1 MLGATFSRN
10 NVIIL
15 LVIAIIGIGL
25 SILSYQYSSFTANE
39 IANISSQDVRSN
51 ARIEVYQL
59 SRILVRSMESIS
71 NNLQGLSNSISLL
84 DIENDDI
91 QRLFDS
97 AQSSTKDLT
106 NGYYMFDMNGE
117 IISKTSNKSIEASY
131 FGIQANSSDI
141 FLSPNSRNT
150 TYYSSII
157 DVNNQFPL
165 LFISYPVLKNNIT
178 VNNST
183 SQSNMSNFEG
193 IVFTTIDLS
202 KLGEFLQKELSP
214 EFASNVGLIDKN
226 GVILYSQNRNVVGK
240 NYLTSEFQDL
250 IPPEIKDIYNNI
262 LTTSLTG
269 GSGLR
274 DISFNDNMTTIA
286 YQPITLD
293 GEFLWSLY
301 ISTPHSLA
309 SNVGYLINQQKNFS
323 TIVIIVV
330 GSMAFGIAFL
340 ILSWNKRLEGAVQ
353 SRTVQLKKTN
363 ESLIE
368 SNSLL
373 ASANKQLEIHDNMQ
387 KEFIN
392 VAAHELRTPIMP
404 ILGEAELIEN
414 DLSDNEFASVSKE
427 QISSIIRNA
436 KRLDRL
442 AADILDVTNIEG
454 KSLKLNKTTFDIDEI
469 LSELVTEYSRHIEN
483 DQSKNKEL
491 KISYE
496 PIHVRIFADRYRIT
510 QVISNIINN
519 AIKFTDQGS
528 IAIEGT
534 VSSSELTI
542 KIIDTGKGIDKE
554 IVNRLFDKF
563 VSRSEQGTGLGL
575 FISKNIMESHG
586 GTIIGYNN
594 ENGTGATFVFTLP
607 IDNTA
612 KTVS

>member
-15 LVIAIIGIGL
+15 LMIAIIGIGL

-51 ARIEVYQL
+51 SRIEVYQL

-84 DIENDDI
+84 DIENDNV

-131 FGIQANSSDI
+131 FGTQANSSDI
-141 FLSPNSRNT
+141 FLSPNTRNT

-157 DVNNQFPL
+157 NVNNQFPL
-165 LFISYPVLKNNIT
+165 LFISYPVIKNNIT
-178 VNNST
+178 ISNSP

-240 NYLTSEFQDL
+240 NYLTPEFQDL

-309 SNVGYLINQQKNFS
+309 SNVGYLINQLKNFS

-373 ASANKQLEIHDNMQ
+373 ASANKQLEIHGNMQ

-414 DLSDNEFASVSKE
+414 DLSDKEFASVSKE

-454 KSLKLNKTTFDIDEI
+454 KSLKLNKSTFDIDEI

-483 DQSKNKEL
+483 DQSKSNGL

-534 VSSSELTI
+534 VSSSQLTI

-612 KTVS
+612 KTFS

>member
-1 MLGATFSRN
+1 LLGATFSRN

-15 LVIAIIGIGL
+15 LIIAIIGIGL

-39 IANISSQDVRSN
+39 ISNISSQDVRSN
-51 ARIEVYQL
+51 AKIEVYQL

-84 DIENDDI
+84 DIEEDNV

-97 AQSSTKDLT
+97 AQISTKDLT

-117 IISKTSNKSIEASY
+117 VISDTSNKSITANY
-131 FGIQANSSDI
+131 DGIKANSSDI
-141 FLSPNSRNT
+141 FLSPKTPNT

-165 LFISYPVLKNNIT
+165 LFISYPVIKDNVTFSNIT
-178 VNNST
+178 T
-183 SQSNMSNFEG
+183 QSNMSNFEG

-214 EFASNVGLIDKN
+214 EFASNVGLIDTN
-226 GVILYSQNRNVVGK
+226 GVILYSKNTNVVGK
-240 NYLTSEFQDL
+240 NYLTPEFQDL
-250 IPPEIKDIYNNI
+250 IPPGIKNVYNNI
-262 LTTSLTG
+262 LATSLTG

-340 ILSWNKRLEGAVQ
+340 ILSWNKRLEGAVE

-363 ESLIE
+363 ESLSE

-414 DLSDNEFASVSKE
+414 DINDNEFASVSKE

-454 KSLKLNKTTFDIDEI
+454 KSLKLNKSTFDIDEI
-469 LSELVTEYSRHIEN
+469 LSELVTEYSRQIEN
-483 DQSKNKEL
+483 DHAKNKKL
-491 KISYE
+491 SIFYE

-519 AIKFTDQGS
+519 AIKFTDQGT
-528 IAIEGT
+528 ITIEGI
-534 VSSSELTI
+534 VNSNELTV
-542 KIIDTGKGIDKE
+542 KTTDTGKGVDNE
-554 IVNRLFDKF
+554 IINRLFDKF

-575 FISKNIMESHG
+575 FISKNIIESHG
-586 GTIIGYNN
+586 GKIIGFNN
-594 ENGTGATFVFTLP
+594 ENDVGATFVFTLP
-607 IDNTA
+607 LDSIGNR
-612 KTVS
+612 

>member
-15 LVIAIIGIGL
+15 LIIAIIGIGL

-51 ARIEVYQL
+51 AKIEVYQL

-71 NNLQGLSNSISLL
+71 NNLQSLSNSISLL
-84 DIENDDI
+84 DIKNDNI

-97 AQSSTKDLT
+97 AQTSTKDLT

-117 IISKTSNKSIEASY
+117 IISKTSNKSIAADY
-131 FGIQANSSDI
+131 TGIRANSTELL
-141 FLSPNSRNT
+141 LSPKTSNN
-150 TYYSSII
+150 TYYTSII

-165 LFISYPVLKNNIT
+165 LFISYPVLKTNVTQGNIT
-178 VNNST
+178 I
-183 SQSNMSNFEG
+183 QSNMSKFEG
-193 IVFTTIDLS
+193 IVFTTINLA
-202 KLGEFLQKELSP
+202 KLGDFLQKELSP

-226 GVILYSQNRNVVGK
+226 GVILYSKNRNVVGK
-240 NYLTSEFQDL
+240 NYLNPEFQDL
-250 IPPEIKDIYNNI
+250 IPPEIKNEYNNI
-262 LTTSLTG
+262 LATSLTE

-274 DISFNDNMTTIA
+274 DISFNDNKTTIA

-340 ILSWNKRLEGAVQ
+340 ILSWNKRLEGAVE

-363 ESLIE
+363 ESLTE

-414 DLSDNEFASVSKE
+414 DISDNDYARVSKE

-454 KSLKLNKTTFDIDEI
+454 KSLKLNKASFDIDEI
-469 LSELVTEYSRHIEN
+469 LSELVTEYSRQIES
-483 DQSKNKEL
+483 DFAKNKKL

-496 PIHVRIFADRYRIT
+496 PIHVKIFADKYRIT

-519 AIKFTDQGS
+519 AIKFTDQGVITIIGNVNS
-528 IAIEGT
+528 T
-534 VSSSELTI
+534 ELSVQI
-542 KIIDTGKGIDKE
+542 SDTGKGIDRE
-554 IVNRLFDKF
+554 IISRLFDKF

-575 FISKNIMESHG
+575 FISKNIIESHG
-586 GTIIGYNN
+586 GTITGFNQ
-594 ENGTGATFVFTLP
+594 ENGIGAKFIFTLP
-607 IDNTA
+607 LNS
-612 KTVS
+612 K

>member
-15 LVIAIIGIGL
+15 LIIAIIGIGL

-51 ARIEVYQL
+51 AKIEVYQL

-71 NNLQGLSNSISLL
+71 NNLQSLSNSISLL
-84 DIENDDI
+84 DIKNDNI

-97 AQSSTKDLT
+97 AQTSTKDLT

-117 IISKTSNKSIEASY
+117 IVSKTSNKSIAAEY
-131 FGIQANSSDI
+131 TGIRPNSTQLL
-141 FLSPNSRNT
+141 LSPKTSNS
-150 TYYSSII
+150 TYYSSIV
-157 DVNNQFPL
+157 DVDNQFPL
-165 LFISYPVLKNNIT
+165 LFISYPVLRTNVTQGNVTI
-178 VNNST
+178 
-183 SQSNMSNFEG
+183 QSNMSKFEG
-193 IVFTTIDLS
+193 IVFTTIDLA
-202 KLGEFLQKELSP
+202 KLGNFLQKELSP

-226 GVILYSQNRNVVGK
+226 GVILYSKNRDVVGN
-240 NYLTSEFQDL
+240 NYLTPEFQDL
-250 IPPEIKDIYNNI
+250 IPPEIKGEYNNI
-262 LTTSLTG
+262 LATSLTG

-293 GEFLWSLY
+293 REFLWSLY

-340 ILSWNKRLEGAVQ
+340 ILSWNKRLEGAVE
-353 SRTVQLKKTN
+353 SRTVQLKTTN
-363 ESLIE
+363 ESLTE

-404 ILGEAELIEN
+404 ILGEAELLEN
-414 DLSDNEFASVSKE
+414 DISDNDYAKVSKE

-454 KSLKLNKTTFDIDEI
+454 KSLKLNKASFDIDEI
-469 LSELVTEYSRHIEN
+469 LSELVTEYSRQIEG
-483 DQSKNKEL
+483 DLAKNKKL
-491 KISYE
+491 TISYD
-496 PIHVRIFADRYRIT
+496 PIHVKIFADRYRIT

-519 AIKFTDQGS
+519 AIKFTDQGVIS
-528 IAIEGT
+528 IIGN
-534 VSSSELTI
+534 VNDKELSVQI
-542 KIIDTGKGIDKE
+542 SDTGKGIDGE
-554 IVNRLFDKF
+554 IVSRLFDKF

-575 FISKNIMESHG
+575 FISKNIIESHG
-586 GTIIGYNN
+586 GTISGFNQ
-594 ENGTGATFVFTLP
+594 ENGTGATFIFTLP
-607 IDNTA
+607 LNL
-612 KTVS
+612 K

>member
-15 LVIAIIGIGL
+15 LIIAIIGIGL

-71 NNLQGLSNSISLL
+71 NNLQGLSNSVSLL
-84 DIENDDI
+84 DIENDDV

-106 NGYYMFDMNGE
+106 NGYYMFDMNGK
-117 IISKTSNKSIEASY
+117 IISKTSNKSVEASY
-131 FGIQANSSDI
+131 FGIQANTSDI
-141 FLSPNSRNT
+141 FLSPNTRNT

-165 LFISYPVLKNNIT
+165 LFISYPVLKDEVT
-178 VNNST
+178 TNNST
-183 SQSNMSNFEG
+183 SQTNMSNFEG

-240 NYLTSEFQDL
+240 NYLTPEFQDL

-293 GEFLWSLY
+293 DEFLWSLY

-353 SRTVQLKKTN
+353 SRTIQLKKTN
-363 ESLIE
+363 ESLTE

-414 DLSDNEFASVSKE
+414 DISDNEFARVSKE

-454 KSLKLNKTTFDIDEI
+454 KSLKLNKSTFDIDEI
-469 LSELVTEYSRHIEN
+469 LSELVTEYSRHVEN
-483 DQSKNKEL
+483 DQSKSKRVRIL
-491 KISYE
+491 YE

-519 AIKFTDQGS
+519 AIKFTEHGS
-528 IAIEGT
+528 IAIKGT
-534 VSSSELTI
+534 MSNNELKI
-542 KIIDTGKGIDKE
+542 KITDTGKGIDKE

-586 GTIIGYNN
+586 GTITGFNN
-594 ENGTGATFVFTLP
+594 ENGVGATFVFSLP
-607 IDNTA
+607 LNNITST
-612 KTVS
+612 K

>member
-15 LVIAIIGIGL
+15 LIIAIIGIGL
-25 SILSYQYSSFTANE
+25 SVLSYQYSSFTANE
-39 IANISSQDVRSN
+39 IANISSHDVRSN
-51 ARIEVYQL
+51 AKIEVYQL

-84 DIENDDI
+84 DIKNDNI

-97 AQSSTKDLT
+97 AQTSTRDLT
-106 NGYYMFDMNGE
+106 NGYYMFDMNGNL
-117 IISKTSNKSIEASY
+117 ISKTSNKTIAANY
-131 FGIQANSSDI
+131 NGIKANSSNL
-141 FLSPNSRNT
+141 FLSPKTSNT

-157 DVNNQFPL
+157 DVNNQFPV
-165 LFISYPVLKNNIT
+165 LFISYPVIKSNVILRNNNT
-178 VNNST
+178 
-183 SQSNMSNFEG
+183 QSNMSNFEG

-226 GVILYSQNRNVVGK
+226 GVILYSKNRDVVGK

-250 IPPEIKDIYNNI
+250 IPPEIKNVYNNI
-262 LTTSLTG
+262 LASSLTG

-301 ISTPHSLA
+301 IGTPHSLA

-340 ILSWNKRLEGAVQ
+340 ILSWNKRLQGAVK
-353 SRTVQLKKTN
+353 SRTTQLKTTN
-363 ESLIE
+363 ESLTE

-373 ASANKQLEIHDNMQ
+373 ASANTQLEIHDNMQ

-414 DLSDNEFASVSKE
+414 DISNNESATISRE

-469 LSELVTEYSRHIEN
+469 LSQLVTEYSRQIEK
-483 DQSKNKEL
+483 DVAKNKKV

-496 PIHVRIFADRYRIT
+496 PLDVMILADNYRIT

-519 AIKFTDQGS
+519 AIKFTDQGIITIIGNTDS
-528 IAIEGT
+528 A
-534 VSSSELTI
+534 ELTI
-542 KIIDTGKGIDKE
+542 KISDTGKGIDNE
-554 IVNRLFDKF
+554 IINRLFDKF

-575 FISKNIMESHG
+575 FISKNIIEAHG
-586 GTIIGYNN
+586 GRIIGFNN
-594 ENGTGATFVFTLP
+594 ENGIGATFVIVLP
-607 IDNTA
+607 LDL
-612 KTVS
+612 K

>member
-15 LVIAIIGIGL
+15 LIIAIIGIGL
-25 SILSYQYSSFTANE
+25 SVLSYQYSSFTANE
-39 IANISSQDVRSN
+39 IANISSHDVRSN
-51 ARIEVYQL
+51 AKIEVYQL

-84 DIENDDI
+84 DIKNDNI

-97 AQSSTKDLT
+97 AQTSTRDLT
-106 NGYYMFDMNGE
+106 NGYYMFDMNGNL
-117 IISKTSNKSIEASY
+117 ISKTSNKTIGANY
-131 FGIQANSSDI
+131 NGIKANSSNL
-141 FLSPNSRNT
+141 FLSPKTSNT
-150 TYYSSII
+150 TYFSSII
-157 DVNNQFPL
+157 DVNNQFPV
-165 LFISYPVLKNNIT
+165 LFISYPVIKSNVTLRNNNT
-178 VNNST
+178 
-183 SQSNMSNFEG
+183 QSNMSNFEG

-226 GVILYSQNRNVVGK
+226 GVILYSKNRNVVGK

-250 IPPEIKDIYNNI
+250 IPPEIKNVYNNI
-262 LTTSLTG
+262 LASSITG

-293 GEFLWSLY
+293 GDFLWSLY
-301 ISTPHSLA
+301 IGTPHSLA

-330 GSMAFGIAFL
+330 GSMAFGIAIL
-340 ILSWNKRLEGAVQ
+340 ILSWNKRLEGAVK
-353 SRTVQLKKTN
+353 SRTTQLKTTN

-414 DLSDNEFASVSKE
+414 DISDNESARISRE

-454 KSLKLNKTTFDIDEI
+454 KSLKLNKTTFDINEI
-469 LSELVTEYSRHIEN
+469 LSQLVMEYSRQIEK
-483 DQSKNKEL
+483 DVAKNKKI

-496 PIHVRIFADRYRIT
+496 PLRVMIFADNYRIT

-519 AIKFTDQGS
+519 AIKFTDQGIITIIGNADS
-528 IAIEGT
+528 A
-534 VSSSELTI
+534 ELNI
-542 KIIDTGKGIDKE
+542 KISDTGKGIDNE
-554 IVNRLFDKF
+554 IINRLFDKF

-575 FISKNIMESHG
+575 FISKNIIEAHG
-586 GTIIGYNN
+586 GRIMGFNN
-594 ENGTGATFVFTLP
+594 ENGIGATFVIVLP
-607 IDNTA
+607 LDL
-612 KTVS
+612 K

>member
-1 MLGATFSRN
+1 LLGATFSRN

-15 LVIAIIGIGL
+15 LIIAIIGIGL

-51 ARIEVYQL
+51 AKIEVYQL

-84 DIENDDI
+84 DIKNDNI

-97 AQSSTKDLT
+97 AQTSTKDLT
-106 NGYYMFDMNGE
+106 NGYYMYDTNGE
-117 IISKTSNKSIEASY
+117 IISKIGNKSIADDY
-131 FGIQANSSDI
+131 TGIRANSTELL
-141 FLSPNSRNT
+141 LSPKTSNG

-157 DVNNQFPL
+157 DANNQFPL
-165 LFISYPVLKNNIT
+165 LFISYPVLKTNVTQGNIT
-178 VNNST
+178 I
-183 SQSNMSNFEG
+183 QSNMSKFERK
-193 IVFTTIDLS
+193 VFTTIDLA
-202 KLGEFLQKELSP
+202 KLGDFLQKELSP

-226 GVILYSQNRNVVGK
+226 GVILYSKNRNVVGK
-240 NYLTSEFQDL
+240 NYLNPEFQDL
-250 IPPEIKDIYNNI
+250 IPPEIKNEYNNI
-262 LTTSLTG
+262 LATSLTG

-309 SNVGYLINQQKNFS
+309 SNVGYLINQQRNFS

-340 ILSWNKRLEGAVQ
+340 ILSWNKRLEGAVE

-363 ESLIE
+363 ESLTE

-373 ASANKQLEIHDNMQ
+373 GSANKQLEIHDNMQ

-414 DLSDNEFASVSKE
+414 DISDSDYARVSKE

-454 KSLKLNKTTFDIDEI
+454 KSLKLNKASFDIDEI
-469 LSELVTEYSRHIEN
+469 LSELVTEYSRQIES
-483 DQSKNKEL
+483 DFTKNKKL
-491 KISYE
+491 KILYE
-496 PIHVRIFADRYRIT
+496 PIHVKIFADKYRIT

-519 AIKFTDQGS
+519 AIKFTDQGVINIIGNVNS
-528 IAIEGT
+528 T
-534 VSSSELTI
+534 ELSVQI
-542 KIIDTGKGIDKE
+542 SDTGKGIDRE
-554 IVNRLFDKF
+554 IISRLFDKF

-575 FISKNIMESHG
+575 FISKNIIESHG
-586 GTIIGYNN
+586 GTITGFNQ
-594 ENGTGATFVFTLP
+594 ENGTGATFIFTLP
-607 IDNTA
+607 SNS
-612 KTVS
+612 K

>member
-15 LVIAIIGIGL
+15 LMIAIIGIGL

-71 NNLQGLSNSISLL
+71 NNLQGLSNSITLL
-84 DIENDDI
+84 DIKNDDV

-97 AQSSTKDLT
+97 AQTSTKDLT

-117 IISKTSNKSIEASY
+117 IISKTSNNSIEASY
-131 FGIQANSSDI
+131 YGIQANSSDI
-141 FLSPNSRNT
+141 FLSPNTRNT

-157 DVNNQFPL
+157 NVNNQFPL
-165 LFISYPVLKNNIT
+165 LFISYPVLKDNVTINDSAYRSNI
-178 VNNST
+178 
-183 SQSNMSNFEG
+183 SNFEG

-202 KLGEFLQKELSP
+202 KLGDFLQRELSP

-240 NYLTSEFQDL
+240 NYLTPEFQDL

-309 SNVGYLINQQKNFS
+309 SNVGYLINQQANFS

-363 ESLIE
+363 ESLTE

-414 DLSDNEFASVSKE
+414 DISDNEFASVSKE

-454 KSLKLNKTTFDIDEI
+454 KSLKLNKSTFDINEI
-469 LSELVTEYSRHIEN
+469 LSELVTEYSRQIEN
-483 DQSKNKEL
+483 DQSKGKRL
-491 KISYE
+491 KIQYD
-496 PIHVRIFADRYRIT
+496 PIHARIFADRYRIT

-519 AIKFTDQGS
+519 AIKFTEKGS

-534 VSSSELTI
+534 MSSDELRI
-542 KIIDTGKGIDKE
+542 KITDTGKGIDKE

-586 GTIIGYNN
+586 GTITGFNN

-607 IDNTA
+607 LNNIP
-612 KTVS
+612 KTS

>member
-15 LVIAIIGIGL
+15 LIIAIIGIGL
-25 SILSYQYSSFTANE
+25 SVLSYQYSSFTANE
-39 IANISSQDVRSN
+39 IANISSHDVRSN
-51 ARIEVYQL
+51 AKIEVYQL

-84 DIENDDI
+84 DIKNDNV

-97 AQSSTKDLT
+97 AQTSTRDLT
-106 NGYYMFDMNGE
+106 NGYYMFDMNGNL
-117 IISKTSNKSIEASY
+117 ISKTSNKTIAANY
-131 FGIQANSSDI
+131 NGIKANSSNL
-141 FLSPNSRNT
+141 FLSPKTSNT

-157 DVNNQFPL
+157 DVNNQFPV
-165 LFISYPVLKNNIT
+165 LFISYPVIKSNVTLRNNNT
-178 VNNST
+178 
-183 SQSNMSNFEG
+183 QSNMSNFEG

-226 GVILYSQNRNVVGK
+226 GVILYSKNRNVVGK

-250 IPPEIKDIYNNI
+250 IPPEIKNVYNNI
-262 LTTSLTG
+262 LASSLTG

-330 GSMAFGIAFL
+330 GSMAFGIAIL
-340 ILSWNKRLEGAVQ
+340 ILSWNKRLEGAVK
-353 SRTVQLKKTN
+353 SRTTQLKTTN

-404 ILGEAELIEN
+404 ILGEAELIES
-414 DLSDNEFASVSKE
+414 DISDNESARISRE

-454 KSLKLNKTTFDIDEI
+454 KSLKLNKTTFDINEI
-469 LSELVTEYSRHIEN
+469 LSQLVTEYSRQIEK
-483 DQSKNKEL
+483 DVAKNKKI

-496 PIHVRIFADRYRIT
+496 PLHVMIFADNYRIT

-519 AIKFTDQGS
+519 AIKFTDQGIITIIGNADS
-528 IAIEGT
+528 A
-534 VSSSELTI
+534 ELTI
-542 KIIDTGKGIDKE
+542 KISDTGKGIDNE
-554 IVNRLFDKF
+554 IINRLFDKF

-575 FISKNIMESHG
+575 FISKNIIEAHG
-586 GTIIGYNN
+586 GRIMGFNN
-594 ENGTGATFVFTLP
+594 ENGIGATFVIVLP
-607 IDNTA
+607 LDL
-612 KTVS
+612 K

>member
-15 LVIAIIGIGL
+15 LIIAIIGIGL

-51 ARIEVYQL
+51 AKIEVYQL

-71 NNLQGLSNSISLL
+71 NNLQSLSNSISLL
-84 DIENDDI
+84 DIKNDNI

-97 AQSSTKDLT
+97 AQTSTKDLT

-117 IISKTSNKSIEASY
+117 IVSKTSNKSIAAEY
-131 FGIQANSSDI
+131 TGIRPNSTQLL
-141 FLSPNSRNT
+141 LSPKTSNS
-150 TYYSSII
+150 TYYSSIV
-157 DVNNQFPL
+157 DVDNQFPL
-165 LFISYPVLKNNIT
+165 LFISYPVLRTNVTLGNVTI
-178 VNNST
+178 
-183 SQSNMSNFEG
+183 QSNMSKFEG
-193 IVFTTIDLS
+193 IVFTTIDLA
-202 KLGEFLQKELSP
+202 KLGNFLQKELSP

-226 GVILYSQNRNVVGK
+226 GVILYSKNRNVVGN
-240 NYLTSEFQDL
+240 NYLTPEFQDL
-250 IPPEIKDIYNNI
+250 IPPEIKGEYNNI
-262 LTTSLTG
+262 LATSLTG

-293 GEFLWSLY
+293 REFLWSLY

-340 ILSWNKRLEGAVQ
+340 ILSWNKRLEGAVE
-353 SRTVQLKKTN
+353 SRTVQLKTTN
-363 ESLIE
+363 ESLTE

-404 ILGEAELIEN
+404 ILGEAELLEN
-414 DLSDNEFASVSKE
+414 DISDNDYAKVSKE

-454 KSLKLNKTTFDIDEI
+454 KSLKLNKASFDIDEI
-469 LSELVTEYSRHIEN
+469 LSELVTEYSRQIEG
-483 DQSKNKEL
+483 DLAKNKKL
-491 KISYE
+491 TISYE
-496 PIHVRIFADRYRIT
+496 PIHVKIFADRYRVT

-519 AIKFTDQGS
+519 AIKFTDQGVIS
-528 IAIEGT
+528 IIGN
-534 VSSSELTI
+534 VNDKELSVQI
-542 KIIDTGKGIDKE
+542 SDTGKGIDGE
-554 IVNRLFDKF
+554 IVSRLFDKF

-575 FISKNIMESHG
+575 FISKNIIESHG
-586 GTIIGYNN
+586 GTISGFNQ
-594 ENGTGATFVFTLP
+594 ENGTGATFIFTLP
-607 IDNTA
+607 LNL
-612 KTVS
+612 K

>member
-1 MLGATFSRN
+1 LLGATFSRN

-15 LVIAIIGIGL
+15 LIIAIIGIGL

-51 ARIEVYQL
+51 SKIEVYQL

-84 DIENDDI
+84 DTNNDSI

-97 AQSSTKDLT
+97 AQASTRDLT
-106 NGYYMFDMNGE
+106 NGYYMFDMNGNL
-117 IISKTSNKSIEASY
+117 ISKTSNKTIAANY
-131 FGIQANSSDI
+131 NGIKANSSNL
-141 FLSPNSRNT
+141 FLSPRTSNT
-150 TYYSSII
+150 TYFSSII
-157 DVNNQFPL
+157 DVNNQFPV
-165 LFISYPVLKNNIT
+165 LFISYPVIKGSATLRNNNT
-178 VNNST
+178 
-183 SQSNMSNFEG
+183 QSNMSNFQG

-226 GVILYSQNRNVVGK
+226 GVILYSKNRNVVGK

-250 IPPEIKDIYNNI
+250 IPPEIKNVYNNI
-262 LTTSLTG
+262 LASSLTG

-330 GSMAFGIAFL
+330 GSMAFGIAIL
-340 ILSWNKRLEGAVQ
+340 ILSWNKRLEGAVK
-353 SRTVQLKKTN
+353 SRTTQLNKTN

-373 ASANKQLEIHDNMQ
+373 ASANKQLETHDNMQ

-414 DLSDNEFASVSKE
+414 DISDNESARISRE

-454 KSLKLNKTTFDIDEI
+454 KSLKLNKTTFDIDDI
-469 LSELVTEYSRHIEN
+469 LSQLVTEYSRQIEK
-483 DQSKNKEL
+483 DVAKNKKI

-496 PIHVRIFADRYRIT
+496 PLHVMVFADNYRIT

-519 AIKFTDQGS
+519 AIKFTDQGVITIIGNADS
-528 IAIEGT
+528 A
-534 VSSSELTI
+534 ELTI
-542 KIIDTGKGIDKE
+542 KISDTGKGIDNE
-554 IVNRLFDKF
+554 IINRLFDKF

-575 FISKNIMESHG
+575 FISKNIIEAHG
-586 GTIIGYNN
+586 GRIIGFNN
-594 ENGTGATFVFTLP
+594 ENGTGATFVIVLP
-607 IDNTA
+607 LEL
-612 KTVS
+612 K

>member
-1 MLGATFSRN
+1 LLGATFSRN
-10 NVIIL
+10 SVIIL
-15 LVIAIIGIGL
+15 LIIAIIGIGL

-71 NNLQGLSNSISLL
+71 NNLQGLSNSVSLL
-84 DIENDDI
+84 DIENDNV

-131 FGIQANSSDI
+131 FGIQANTSDI
-141 FLSPNSRNT
+141 FLSPNTRNT

-165 LFISYPVLKNNIT
+165 LFISYPVLKDNVTINNI
-178 VNNST
+178 T

-240 NYLTSEFQDL
+240 NYLTPEFQDL
-250 IPPEIKDIYNNI
+250 IPPEIKEIYNNI

-353 SRTVQLKKTN
+353 SRTVQLKNTN
-363 ESLIE
+363 ESLTE

-414 DLSDNEFASVSKE
+414 DFSDNEFASVSKE

-454 KSLKLNKTTFDIDEI
+454 KSLKLNKSIFDIDEI
-469 LSELVTEYSRHIEN
+469 LSELVTEYSRHIES
-483 DQSKNKEL
+483 DQSKSKKVRIL
-491 KISYE
+491 YE
-496 PIHVRIFADRYRIT
+496 PIHVKIFADRYRIT

-519 AIKFTDQGS
+519 AIKFTEQGS
-528 IAIEGT
+528 ISIEGT
-534 VSSSELTI
+534 ISNSELTI
-542 KIIDTGKGIDKE
+542 KITDTGKGIDEE

-586 GTIIGYNN
+586 GSITGFNN
-594 ENGTGATFVFTLP
+594 ENDAGATFVFTLP
-607 IDNTA
+607 LDNIPKA
-612 KTVS
+612 S

>member
-59 SRILVRSMESIS
+59 SRILLRSMESIS
-71 NNLQGLSNSISLL
+71 NNLQGLSASISLL
-84 DIENDDI
+84 DIENDNI

-131 FGIQANSSDI
+131 FGIQANSSDV
-141 FLSPNSRNT
+141 FLSPNTRNT

-165 LFISYPVLKNNIT
+165 LFVSYPVLKNNIT
-178 VNNST
+178 INNST

-414 DLSDNEFASVSKE
+414 DISDNEFASVSKE

-454 KSLKLNKTTFDIDEI
+454 KSLKLNKSTFDIDEI

-483 DQSKNKEL
+483 DQSKNKRL

-496 PIHVRIFADRYRIT
+496 PIHARIFADRYRIT

-534 VSSSELTI
+534 MSSNELTI

-594 ENGTGATFVFTLP
+594 ENGIGATFVFTLP

>member
-15 LVIAIIGIGL
+15 LIIAIIGIGL

-51 ARIEVYQL
+51 AKIEVYQL

-71 NNLQGLSNSISLL
+71 NNLQSLSNSISLL
-84 DIENDDI
+84 DIKNDNI

-97 AQSSTKDLT
+97 AQTSTKDLT

-117 IISKTSNKSIEASY
+117 IVSKTSNKSIAAEY
-131 FGIQANSSDI
+131 TGIRPNSTQLL
-141 FLSPNSRNT
+141 LSPKTSNS
-150 TYYSSII
+150 TYYSSIV
-157 DVNNQFPL
+157 DVDNQFPL
-165 LFISYPVLKNNIT
+165 LFISYPVLRTNVTQGNVTI
-178 VNNST
+178 
-183 SQSNMSNFEG
+183 QSNMSKFEG
-193 IVFTTIDLS
+193 IVFTTIDLA
-202 KLGEFLQKELSP
+202 KLGNFLQKELSP

-226 GVILYSQNRNVVGK
+226 GVILYSKNRDVVGN
-240 NYLTSEFQDL
+240 NYLTPEFQDL
-250 IPPEIKDIYNNI
+250 IPPEIKGEYNNI
-262 LTTSLTG
+262 LATSLTG

-293 GEFLWSLY
+293 REFLWSLY

-340 ILSWNKRLEGAVQ
+340 ILSWNKRLEGAVE
-353 SRTVQLKKTN
+353 SRTVQLKTTN
-363 ESLIE
+363 ESLTE

-404 ILGEAELIEN
+404 ILGEAELLEN
-414 DLSDNEFASVSKE
+414 DISDNDYAKVSKE

-454 KSLKLNKTTFDIDEI
+454 KSLKLNKASFDIDEI
-469 LSELVTEYSRHIEN
+469 LSELVIEYSRQIEG
-483 DQSKNKEL
+483 DLAKNKKL
-491 KISYE
+491 TISYE
-496 PIHVRIFADRYRIT
+496 PIHVKIFADRYRIT

-519 AIKFTDQGS
+519 AIKFTDQGVIS
-528 IAIEGT
+528 IIGN
-534 VSSSELTI
+534 VNDKELSVQI
-542 KIIDTGKGIDKE
+542 SDTGKGIDGE
-554 IVNRLFDKF
+554 IVSRLFDKF

-575 FISKNIMESHG
+575 FISKNIIESHG
-586 GTIIGYNN
+586 GTISGFNQ
-594 ENGTGATFVFTLP
+594 ENGTGATFIFTLP
-607 IDNTA
+607 LNL
-612 KTVS
+612 K

>member
-15 LVIAIIGIGL
+15 LIIAIIGIGL
-25 SILSYQYSSFTANE
+25 SVLSYQYSSFTANE
-39 IANISSQDVRSN
+39 IANISSHDVRSN
-51 ARIEVYQL
+51 AKIEVYQL

-84 DIENDDI
+84 DIKNDNI

-97 AQSSTKDLT
+97 AQTSTRDLT
-106 NGYYMFDMNGE
+106 NGYYMFDMNGNL
-117 IISKTSNKSIEASY
+117 ISKTSNKTIAANY
-131 FGIQANSSDI
+131 NGIKANSSNL
-141 FLSPNSRNT
+141 FLSPKTSNT
-150 TYYSSII
+150 TYFSSII
-157 DVNNQFPL
+157 DVNNQFPV
-165 LFISYPVLKNNIT
+165 LFISYPVIKSNVILRNNNT
-178 VNNST
+178 
-183 SQSNMSNFEG
+183 QSNMSNFEG

-226 GVILYSQNRNVVGK
+226 GVILYSKNRNVVGK

-250 IPPEIKDIYNNI
+250 IPPEIKNVYNNI
-262 LTTSLTG
+262 LASSLTG

-301 ISTPHSLA
+301 IGTPHSLA

-340 ILSWNKRLEGAVQ
+340 ILSWNKRLQGAVK
-353 SRTVQLKKTN
+353 SRTTQLKTTN
-363 ESLIE
+363 ESLTE

-373 ASANKQLEIHDNMQ
+373 ASANTQLEIHDNMQ

-414 DLSDNEFASVSKE
+414 DISNNESATISRE

-469 LSELVTEYSRHIEN
+469 LSQLVTEYSRQIEK
-483 DQSKNKEL
+483 DVAKNKKV

-496 PIHVRIFADRYRIT
+496 PLDVMILADNYRIT

-519 AIKFTDQGS
+519 AIKFTYQGIITIIGNKDS
-528 IAIEGT
+528 A
-534 VSSSELTI
+534 ELTI
-542 KIIDTGKGIDKE
+542 KISDTGKGIDNE
-554 IVNRLFDKF
+554 IINRLFDKF

-575 FISKNIMESHG
+575 FISKNIIEAHG
-586 GTIIGYNN
+586 GRIIGFNN
-594 ENGTGATFVFTLP
+594 ENGIGATFVIVLP
-607 IDNTA
+607 LDL
-612 KTVS
+612 K

>member
-25 SILSYQYSSFTANE
+25 SVLSYQYSSFTANE

-117 IISKTSNKSIEASY
+117 IISKMSNKSIEASY

>member
-15 LVIAIIGIGL
+15 LIIAIIGIGL

-51 ARIEVYQL
+51 AKIEVYQL

-84 DIENDDI
+84 DAENDDV
-91 QRLFDS
+91 QKLFDS
-97 AQSSTKDLT
+97 AQISTKDLT
-106 NGYYMFDMNGE
+106 NGYYMFNMNGE
-117 IISKTSNKSIEASY
+117 IISKTSNKTIDANY
-131 FGIQANSSDI
+131 NDIRANSTDL
-141 FLSPNSRNT
+141 FFTPETTNT

-165 LFISYPVLKNNIT
+165 LFISYPVIKSNVTLNN
-178 VNNST
+178 NA
-183 SQSNMSNFEG
+183 SQANMSNFEG

-202 KLGEFLQKELSP
+202 KLGQFLQKELSP

-226 GVILYSQNRNVVGK
+226 GVILYSKTRNVLGK
-240 NYLTSEFQDL
+240 NYLTSEFQNL
-250 IPPEIKDIYNNI
+250 IPPEIKNVYNNI
-262 LTTSLTG
+262 LAASLKG

-274 DISFNDNMTTIA
+274 DISYNNNMTTIA
-286 YQPITLD
+286 YQPITVD
-293 GEFLWSLY
+293 GELLWSLY

-340 ILSWNKRLEGAVQ
+340 ILSWNKRLEGAVK
-353 SRTVQLKKTN
+353 SRTVQLKNTN
-363 ESLIE
+363 ESLTE

-414 DLSDNEFASVSKE
+414 EISDNESARVGKE

-442 AADILDVTNIEG
+442 AADILDVSNIEG
-454 KSLKLNKTTFDIDEI
+454 KSLKLNKTIFDIDEI
-469 LSELVTEYSRHIEN
+469 LSQLVKEYSRQIEN
-483 DQSKNKEL
+483 DTANNKKL
-491 KISYE
+491 RIFYE
-496 PIHVRIFADRYRIT
+496 PIQVKILADKYRIT

-519 AIKFTDQGS
+519 SIKFTDQGTIS
-528 IAIEGT
+528 IIGSEN
-534 VSSSELTI
+534 SDELTI
-542 KIIDTGKGIDKE
+542 KISDTGKGIDKE

-563 VSRSEQGTGLGL
+563 VSRSAQGTGLGL
-575 FISKNIMESHG
+575 FISKNIIESHG
-586 GTIIGYNN
+586 GKINGFNN

-607 IDNTA
+607 LYL
-612 KTVS
+612 K

>member
-15 LVIAIIGIGL
+15 LIIAIIGIGL

-39 IANISSQDVRSN
+39 ISNISSQDVRSN
-51 ARIEVYQL
+51 AKIEVYQL

-84 DIENDDI
+84 DIEEDNV

-97 AQSSTKDLT
+97 AQISTKDLT

-117 IISKTSNKSIEASY
+117 VISETSNKSITANY
-131 FGIQANSSDI
+131 DDIKANSSDI
-141 FLSPNSRNT
+141 FLSPKTPNT

-165 LFISYPVLKNNIT
+165 LFISYPVIKDNVTFSNIT
-178 VNNST
+178 T
-183 SQSNMSNFEG
+183 QSNMSNFEG

-214 EFASNVGLIDKN
+214 EFASNVGLIDTN
-226 GVILYSQNRNVVGK
+226 GVILYSKNRNVVGK
-240 NYLTSEFQDL
+240 NYLTPEFQDL
-250 IPPEIKDIYNNI
+250 IPPEIKDVYNNI
-262 LTTSLTG
+262 LATSLTG

-340 ILSWNKRLEGAVQ
+340 ILSWNKRLEGAVE

-363 ESLIE
+363 ESLSE

-414 DLSDNEFASVSKE
+414 DINDNEFASVSKE

-454 KSLKLNKTTFDIDEI
+454 KSLKLNKSTFDIDEI
-469 LSELVTEYSRHIEN
+469 LSELVTEYSRQIEN
-483 DQSKNKEL
+483 DHAKNKKL
-491 KISYE
+491 SIFYE

-519 AIKFTDQGS
+519 AIKFTDQGT
-528 IAIEGT
+528 ITTEGI
-534 VSSSELTI
+534 VNSNELTV
-542 KIIDTGKGIDKE
+542 KITDTGKGVDNE
-554 IVNRLFDKF
+554 IINRLFDKF

-575 FISKNIMESHG
+575 FISKNIIESHG
-586 GTIIGYNN
+586 GKIIGSNN
-594 ENGTGATFVFTLP
+594 ENGVGATFVFTLP
-607 IDNTA
+607 LDSIGNR
-612 KTVS
+612 

>member
-15 LVIAIIGIGL
+15 LIIAIIGIGL

-51 ARIEVYQL
+51 SKIEVYQL

-84 DIENDDI
+84 DTNNDSI

-97 AQSSTKDLT
+97 AQASTRDLT
-106 NGYYMFDMNGE
+106 NGYYMFDMNGNL
-117 IISKTSNKSIEASY
+117 ISKTSNKTIAANY
-131 FGIQANSSDI
+131 NGIKANSSNL
-141 FLSPNSRNT
+141 FLSPRTSNT
-150 TYYSSII
+150 TYFSSII
-157 DVNNQFPL
+157 DVNNQFPV
-165 LFISYPVLKNNIT
+165 LFISYPVIKGSATLRNNNT
-178 VNNST
+178 
-183 SQSNMSNFEG
+183 QSNMSNFEG

-226 GVILYSQNRNVVGK
+226 GVILYSKNRNVVGK

-250 IPPEIKDIYNNI
+250 IPPEIKNVYNNI
-262 LTTSLTG
+262 LASSLTG

-286 YQPITLD
+286 YQPITLN
-293 GEFLWSLY
+293 GELLWSLY

-330 GSMAFGIAFL
+330 GSMAFGIAIL
-340 ILSWNKRLEGAVQ
+340 ILSWNKRLEGAVK
-353 SRTVQLKKTN
+353 SRTTQLNKTN

-414 DLSDNEFASVSKE
+414 DISDNESARISRE

-454 KSLKLNKTTFDIDEI
+454 KSLKLNKTTFDIDDI
-469 LSELVTEYSRHIEN
+469 LSQLVTEYSRQIEK
-483 DQSKNKEL
+483 DVAKNKKI

-496 PIHVRIFADRYRIT
+496 PLHVMVFADNYRIT

-519 AIKFTDQGS
+519 AIKFTDQGIITIIGNADS
-528 IAIEGT
+528 A
-534 VSSSELTI
+534 ELTI
-542 KIIDTGKGIDKE
+542 KISDTGKGIDNE
-554 IVNRLFDKF
+554 IINRLFDKF

-575 FISKNIMESHG
+575 FISKNIIEAHG
-586 GTIIGYNN
+586 GRIIGFNN
-594 ENGTGATFVFTLP
+594 ENGTGATFVIVLP
-607 IDNTA
+607 LDF
-612 KTVS
+612 K

>member
-15 LVIAIIGIGL
+15 LIIAIIGIGL

-51 ARIEVYQL
+51 AKIEVYQL

-71 NNLQGLSNSISLL
+71 NNLQSLSNSISLL
-84 DIENDDI
+84 DIKNDNI

-97 AQSSTKDLT
+97 AQTSTKDLT

-117 IISKTSNKSIEASY
+117 IISKTSNKSIAADY
-131 FGIQANSSDI
+131 TGIRANSTELL
-141 FLSPNSRNT
+141 LSPKTSNS

-157 DVNNQFPL
+157 DVDNQFPL
-165 LFISYPVLKNNIT
+165 LFISYPVLETNVTQGNIT
-178 VNNST
+178 I
-183 SQSNMSNFEG
+183 QSNTSKFEG
-193 IVFTTIDLS
+193 IVFTTIDLA
-202 KLGEFLQKELSP
+202 KLGDFLQKELSP

-226 GVILYSQNRNVVGK
+226 GVILYSKNRNVVGK
-240 NYLTSEFQDL
+240 NYLNPEFQDL
-250 IPPEIKDIYNNI
+250 IPPEIKNEYNNI
-262 LTTSLTG
+262 LATSLTG

-340 ILSWNKRLEGAVQ
+340 ILSWNKRLEGAVE
-353 SRTVQLKKTN
+353 SRTMQLKKTN
-363 ESLIE
+363 ESLTE

-414 DLSDNEFASVSKE
+414 DIGDNDYARVSKE

-454 KSLKLNKTTFDIDEI
+454 KSLKLNKASFDIDEI
-469 LSELVTEYSRHIEN
+469 LSELVTEYSRQIEG
-483 DQSKNKEL
+483 DIAKNKKL
-491 KISYE
+491 KILYE
-496 PIHVRIFADRYRIT
+496 PIHVKIFADKYRIT

-519 AIKFTDQGS
+519 AIKFTDQGVITIIGKVNS
-528 IAIEGT
+528 T
-534 VSSSELTI
+534 ELSVQI
-542 KIIDTGKGIDKE
+542 SDTGKGIDHE
-554 IVNRLFDKF
+554 IISRLFDKF

-575 FISKNIMESHG
+575 FISKNIIESHG
-586 GTIIGYNN
+586 GTIIGFNQ
-594 ENGTGATFVFTLP
+594 ENGTGATFIFTLP
-607 IDNTA
+607 LNS
-612 KTVS
+612 K

>member
-15 LVIAIIGIGL
+15 LIIAIIGIGL

-51 ARIEVYQL
+51 AKIEVYQL

-71 NNLQGLSNSISLL
+71 NNLQGLSNSITLL
-84 DIENDDI
+84 DVEKDNV
-91 QRLFDS
+91 QKLFN
-97 AQSSTKDLT
+97 SSQASTGDLT

-117 IISKTSNKSIEASY
+117 VISGTSNMSITTNY
-131 FGIQANSSDI
+131 NGIKPNSSDI
-141 FLSPNSRNT
+141 FLSPKTRNAP
-150 TYYSSII
+150 YYSSII
-157 DVNNQFPL
+157 DVNNQFPQ
-165 LFISYPVLKNNIT
+165 LFISYPVIKDNVTFRNT
-178 VNNST
+178 T
-183 SQSNMSNFEG
+183 TQSNMSNFEG
-193 IVFTTIDLS
+193 LVYTTIDLS

-226 GVILYSQNRNVVGK
+226 GVILYSKNRDVVGK
-240 NYLTSEFQDL
+240 NYLAPEFQDL
-250 IPPEIKDIYNNI
+250 IPPEIKDVYNNV
-262 LTTSLTG
+262 LATSLTG

-340 ILSWNKRLEGAVQ
+340 ILSWNKRLEGAVE

-373 ASANKQLEIHDNMQ
+373 GSANKQLEIHDNMQ

-414 DLSDNEFASVSKE
+414 DISDNEFASVSKE
-427 QISSIIRNA
+427 QITSIIRNA

-454 KSLKLNKTTFDIDEI
+454 KSLKLNKSTFDIDEI
-469 LSELVTEYSRHIEN
+469 LSELVTEYSRQIEN
-483 DQSKNKEL
+483 DHSKNKKL
-491 KISYE
+491 SIFYE
-496 PIHVRIFADRYRIT
+496 PIHVRLFADKYRIT

-519 AIKFTDQGS
+519 AIKFTEQGT
-528 IAIEGT
+528 IIIEGIVNSKDLT
-534 VSSSELTI
+534 V
-542 KIIDTGKGIDKE
+542 KITDTGKGIDNE
-554 IVNRLFDKF
+554 IINRLFDKF

-575 FISKNIMESHG
+575 FISKNIIESHG
-586 GTIIGYNN
+586 GKIIGFNN
-594 ENGTGATFVFTLP
+594 ENGVGATFVFTLP
-607 IDNTA
+607 LDSIGN
-612 KTVS
+612 S

>member
-1 MLGATFSRN
+1 LLGTTFSRN
-10 NVIIL
+10 NLIIL
-15 LVIAIIGIGL
+15 LIIAIIGIGL

-51 ARIEVYQL
+51 AKIEVYQL

-84 DIENDDI
+84 DIKDNNI
-91 QRLFDS
+91 QRLLDS
-97 AQSSTKDLT
+97 AQTSTRDLT
-106 NGYYMFDMNGE
+106 NGYYMLGVNGE
-117 IISKTSNKSIEASY
+117 DVSKTSNNTIVSNYK
-131 FGIQANSSDI
+131 GVKANSSDL
-141 FLSPNSRNT
+141 FLSPKTSNT
-150 TYYSSII
+150 TYFSSFIN
-157 DVNNQFPL
+157 VNHFPV
-165 LFISYPVLKNNIT
+165 LFISYPVIKRNMNLTTTMNST
-178 VNNST
+178 QSNNS
-183 SQSNMSNFEG
+183 NYEG
-193 IVFTTIDLS
+193 IVFTTIDLA

-226 GVILYSQNRNVVGK
+226 GVILYSKNRDVVGK
-240 NYLTSEFQDL
+240 NYLSSEFQDL
-250 IPPEIKDIYNNI
+250 IPLEIKSVYNNI
-262 LTTSLTG
+262 LSSSLTG

-274 DISFNDNMTTIA
+274 DISFSDNMTTIA

-330 GSMAFGIAFL
+330 GSITFGIAFL
-340 ILSWNKRLEGAVQ
+340 ILSWNKRLEGAVE

-373 ASANKQLEIHDNMQ
+373 ASANEQLEIHDNMQ

-414 DLSDNEFASVSKE
+414 DISDNESASISKE
-427 QISSIIRNA
+427 QVSSIIRNA

-454 KSLKLNKTTFDIDEI
+454 KSLRLNKTTFNIDEI
-469 LSELVTEYSRHIEN
+469 LSQLVTEYSRQIEN
-483 DQSKNKEL
+483 DIAKNKKV

-496 PIHVRIFADRYRIT
+496 PFHKKILADKYRIT

-519 AIKFTDQGS
+519 AIKFTDEGS
-528 IAIEGT
+528 ITIIANVEST
-534 VSSSELTI
+534 VLTI
-542 KIIDTGKGIDKE
+542 KITDTGKGIDKE
-554 IVNRLFDKF
+554 ISGRLFDKF

-575 FISKNIMESHG
+575 FISKNIIESHG
-586 GTIIGYNN
+586 GKIIGFNN
-594 ENGTGATFVFTLP
+594 ENGSGATFIFTLP
-607 IDNTA
+607 LEL
-612 KTVS
+612 K

>member
-1 MLGATFSRN
+1 M
-10 NVIIL
+10 
-15 LVIAIIGIGL
+15 
-25 SILSYQYSSFTANE
+25 
-39 IANISSQDVRSN
+39 D
-51 ARIEVYQL
+51 
-59 SRILVRSMESIS
+59 SIS

-84 DIENDDI
+84 DIEKDNV

-97 AQSSTKDLT
+97 AQTSTRDLT

-117 IISKTSNKSIEASY
+117 VISETSNKSITANY
-131 FGIQANSSDI
+131 TGIKANSSDI
-141 FLSPNSRNT
+141 FLSPKTRNT

-157 DVNNQFPL
+157 DVNNQFPQL
-165 LFISYPVLKNNIT
+165 LISYPVIKDNVTFSNIT
-178 VNNST
+178 T
-183 SQSNMSNFEG
+183 QSNMSNFEG

-226 GVILYSQNRNVVGK
+226 GVILYSKNTNVVGK
-240 NYLTSEFQDL
+240 NYLTPEFQDL
-250 IPPEIKDIYNNI
+250 IPPEIKDVYNNV
-262 LTTSLTG
+262 LATSLTG

-274 DISFNDNMTTIA
+274 DISFNDNMTTVA

-340 ILSWNKRLEGAVQ
+340 ILSWNKRLEGAVE

-373 ASANKQLEIHDNMQ
+373 GSANKQLEIHDNMQ

-414 DLSDNEFASVSKE
+414 DISDNEFASVSKE

-454 KSLKLNKTTFDIDEI
+454 KSLKLNKSTFDIDEI
-469 LSELVTEYSRHIEN
+469 LSELVTEYSRQIEN
-483 DQSKNKEL
+483 DHAKNKKL
-491 KISYE
+491 SIFYE
-496 PIHVRIFADRYRIT
+496 PIHARIFADRYRIT

-519 AIKFTDQGS
+519 AIKFTDQGT
-528 IAIEGT
+528 ITIEGI
-534 VSSSELTI
+534 VNSNELTV
-542 KIIDTGKGIDKE
+542 KITDTGKGIDNE
-554 IVNRLFDKF
+554 IINRLFDKF

-575 FISKNIMESHG
+575 FISKNIIESHG
-586 GTIIGYNN
+586 GKIIGFNN
-594 ENGTGATFVFTLP
+594 ENGVGATFVFTLP
-607 IDNTA
+607 LDSIGNR
-612 KTVS
+612 

>member
-84 DIENDDI
+84 DIENNNI

-141 FLSPNSRNT
+141 FLSPNTRNT

-165 LFISYPVLKNNIT
+165 LFISYPVIKNNIT
-178 VNNST
+178 INNST

-414 DLSDNEFASVSKE
+414 DISDNEFASVSKE

-454 KSLKLNKTTFDIDEI
+454 KSLKLNKSTFDIDEI

-483 DQSKNKEL
+483 DQSKNKGL
-491 KISYE
+491 KISYA
-496 PIHVRIFADRYRIT
+496 PIHVRVFADRYRIT

-534 VSSSELTI
+534 MSSSELTI

-612 KTVS
+612 KTIS

>member
-1 MLGATFSRN
+1 LLGATFSRN

-15 LVIAIIGIGL
+15 LIIAIIGIGL
-25 SILSYQYSSFTANE
+25 SVLSYQYSSFTANE
-39 IANISSQDVRSN
+39 IANISSHDVRSN
-51 ARIEVYQL
+51 AKIEVYQL

-84 DIENDDI
+84 DIKNDNI

-97 AQSSTKDLT
+97 AQTSTRDLT
-106 NGYYMFDMNGE
+106 NGYYMFDMNGNL
-117 IISKTSNKSIEASY
+117 ISKTSNKTIAANY
-131 FGIQANSSDI
+131 NGIKANSSNL
-141 FLSPNSRNT
+141 FLSPKTSNT

-157 DVNNQFPL
+157 DVNNQFPV
-165 LFISYPVLKNNIT
+165 LFISYPVIKSNVTLHNNNT
-178 VNNST
+178 
-183 SQSNMSNFEG
+183 QSNMSNFEG

-226 GVILYSQNRNVVGK
+226 GVILYSKNRNVVGK

-250 IPPEIKDIYNNI
+250 IPPEIKNVYNNI
-262 LTTSLTG
+262 LASSLTG

-286 YQPITLD
+286 YQPITLNGD
-293 GEFLWSLY
+293 FLWSLY
-301 ISTPHSLA
+301 IGTPHSLA

-330 GSMAFGIAFL
+330 GSMAFGIAIL
-340 ILSWNKRLEGAVQ
+340 ILSWNKRLEGAVK
-353 SRTVQLKKTN
+353 SRTTQLKTTN

-404 ILGEAELIEN
+404 ILGEAELIES
-414 DLSDNEFASVSKE
+414 DISDNESARISRE

-454 KSLKLNKTTFDIDEI
+454 KSLKLNKTTFDINEI
-469 LSELVTEYSRHIEN
+469 LSQLVTEYSRQIEK
-483 DQSKNKEL
+483 DVAKNKKI

-496 PIHVRIFADRYRIT
+496 PLRVMIFADNYRIT

-519 AIKFTDQGS
+519 AIKFTDQGIITIIGNADS
-528 IAIEGT
+528 A
-534 VSSSELTI
+534 ELTI
-542 KIIDTGKGIDKE
+542 KISDTGKGIDNE
-554 IVNRLFDKF
+554 IINRLFDKF

-575 FISKNIMESHG
+575 FISKNIIEAHG
-586 GTIIGYNN
+586 GRIMGFNN
-594 ENGTGATFVFTLP
+594 ENGIGATFVIVLP
-607 IDNTA
+607 LDL
-612 KTVS
+612 K

>member
-1 MLGATFSRN
+1 LLGATFSRN

-15 LVIAIIGIGL
+15 LIIAIIGIGL

-51 ARIEVYQL
+51 AKTEVYQL
-59 SRILVRSMESIS
+59 SRILVRSMDSIS

-84 DIENDDI
+84 DVEKDNV
-91 QRLFDS
+91 QKLFDS
-97 AQSSTKDLT
+97 AQASTRDLT

-117 IISKTSNKSIEASY
+117 VISGTSNKSIMTNY
-131 FGIQANSSDI
+131 NGINANSSDI
-141 FLSPNSRNT
+141 ILSPKARNT

-157 DVNNQFPL
+157 DVNNQFPQ
-165 LFISYPVLKNNIT
+165 LFISYPVIKDNVTFSNIT
-178 VNNST
+178 T
-183 SQSNMSNFEG
+183 QSNMSNFEG
-193 IVFTTIDLS
+193 IVYTTIDLS
-202 KLGEFLQKELSP
+202 KLGEFLQRELSP
-214 EFASNVGLIDKN
+214 EFASNVGLIDKK
-226 GVILYSQNRNVVGK
+226 GVILYSKNTNVVGK
-240 NYLTSEFQDL
+240 NYLTPEFQDL
-250 IPPEIKDIYNNI
+250 IPPGIKNIYNNV
-262 LTTSLTG
+262 LAASLAG

-323 TIVIIVV
+323 TMVIIVV

-340 ILSWNKRLEGAVQ
+340 ILSWNKRLEGAVE

-368 SNSLL
+368 SNTLL
-373 ASANKQLEIHDNMQ
+373 GSANKQLEIHDNMQ

-414 DLSDNEFASVSKE
+414 DITDNEFASVSKE

-454 KSLKLNKTTFDIDEI
+454 KSLKLNKSTIDIDEI
-469 LSELVTEYSRHIEN
+469 LSELVREYSRRIEN
-483 DQSKNKEL
+483 DHAKNKKL
-491 KISYE
+491 SIFYE

-519 AIKFTDQGS
+519 AIKFTEQGT
-528 IAIEGT
+528 ITIEGI
-534 VSSSELTI
+534 VNSSELTVRI
-542 KIIDTGKGIDKE
+542 TDTGKGIDNE
-554 IVNRLFDKF
+554 IINRLFDKF

-575 FISKNIMESHG
+575 FISKNIIESHG
-586 GTIIGYNN
+586 GKIIGFNN
-594 ENGTGATFVFTLP
+594 ENGVGATFVFTLP
-607 IDNTA
+607 LDSIGN
-612 KTVS
+612 S

>member
-1 MLGATFSRN
+1 LLGATFSRN

-15 LVIAIIGIGL
+15 LIIAIIGIGL

-51 ARIEVYQL
+51 AKIEVYQL

-71 NNLQGLSNSISLL
+71 NNLQSLSNSISLL
-84 DIENDDI
+84 DIKNDNI

-97 AQSSTKDLT
+97 AQTSTKDLT

-117 IISKTSNKSIEASY
+117 IISKTSNKSIAADY
-131 FGIQANSSDI
+131 TGIRPNSTELL
-141 FLSPNSRNT
+141 LSPKTSNS

-157 DVNNQFPL
+157 DVDNQFPL
-165 LFISYPVLKNNIT
+165 LFISYPVLETNVTQGNIT
-178 VNNST
+178 I
-183 SQSNMSNFEG
+183 QSNTSKFEG
-193 IVFTTIDLS
+193 IVFTTIDLA
-202 KLGEFLQKELSP
+202 KLGDFLQKELSP

-226 GVILYSQNRNVVGK
+226 GVILYSKNRNVVGK
-240 NYLTSEFQDL
+240 NYLNPEFQDL
-250 IPPEIKDIYNNI
+250 IPPEIKNEYNNI
-262 LTTSLTG
+262 LATSLTG

-340 ILSWNKRLEGAVQ
+340 ILSWNKRLEGAVE

-363 ESLIE
+363 ESLTE

-414 DLSDNEFASVSKE
+414 DISDNDYARVSKE

-454 KSLKLNKTTFDIDEI
+454 KSLKLNKASIDIDEI
-469 LSELVTEYSRHIEN
+469 LSELVTEYSRQIEG
-483 DQSKNKEL
+483 DIVKNKKL
-491 KISYE
+491 KILYE
-496 PIHVRIFADRYRIT
+496 PTHVKIFADKYRIT

-519 AIKFTDQGS
+519 AIKFTDQGVITIIGKVNS
-528 IAIEGT
+528 T
-534 VSSSELTI
+534 ELSVQI
-542 KIIDTGKGIDKE
+542 SDTGKGIDHE
-554 IVNRLFDKF
+554 IISRLFDKF

-575 FISKNIMESHG
+575 FISKNIIESHG
-586 GTIIGYNN
+586 GTIIGFNQ
-594 ENGTGATFVFTLP
+594 ENGTGATFIFTLP
-607 IDNTA
+607 LNS
-612 KTVS
+612 K

>member
-1 MLGATFSRN
+1 LLGATFSRN

-15 LVIAIIGIGL
+15 LIIAIIGIGL

-51 ARIEVYQL
+51 AKIEVYQL

-71 NNLQGLSNSISLL
+71 NNLQSLSNSISLL
-84 DIENDDI
+84 DIKNDNI

-97 AQSSTKDLT
+97 AQTSTKDLT

-117 IISKTSNKSIEASY
+117 IVSKTSNKSIAAEY
-131 FGIQANSSDI
+131 TGIRPNSTQLL
-141 FLSPNSRNT
+141 LSPKTSNS
-150 TYYSSII
+150 TYYSSIV
-157 DVNNQFPL
+157 DVDNQFPL
-165 LFISYPVLKNNIT
+165 LFISYPVLRTNVTQGNVTI
-178 VNNST
+178 
-183 SQSNMSNFEG
+183 QSNMSKFEG
-193 IVFTTIDLS
+193 IVFTTIDLA
-202 KLGEFLQKELSP
+202 KLGNFLQKELSP

-226 GVILYSQNRNVVGK
+226 GVILYSKNRDVVGN
-240 NYLTSEFQDL
+240 NYLTPEFQDL
-250 IPPEIKDIYNNI
+250 IPPEIKGEYNNI
-262 LTTSLTG
+262 LASSLTG

-293 GEFLWSLY
+293 REFLWSLY

-340 ILSWNKRLEGAVQ
+340 ILSWNKRLEGAVE
-353 SRTVQLKKTN
+353 SRTVQLKTTN
-363 ESLIE
+363 ESLTE

-404 ILGEAELIEN
+404 ILGEAELLEN
-414 DLSDNEFASVSKE
+414 DISDNDYAKVSKE

-454 KSLKLNKTTFDIDEI
+454 KSLKLNKASFDIDEI
-469 LSELVTEYSRHIEN
+469 LSELVTEYSRQIEG
-483 DQSKNKEL
+483 DLAKNKKL
-491 KISYE
+491 TISYE
-496 PIHVRIFADRYRIT
+496 PIHVKIFADRYRIT

-519 AIKFTDQGS
+519 AIKFTDQGVIS
-528 IAIEGT
+528 IIGN
-534 VSSSELTI
+534 VNDKELSVQI
-542 KIIDTGKGIDKE
+542 SDTGKGIDGE
-554 IVNRLFDKF
+554 IVSRLFDKF

-575 FISKNIMESHG
+575 FISKNIIESHG
-586 GTIIGYNN
+586 GTISGFNQ
-594 ENGTGATFVFTLP
+594 ENGTGATFIFTLP
-607 IDNTA
+607 LNL
-612 KTVS
+612 K

>member
-1 MLGATFSRN
+1 LLGATFSRN

-15 LVIAIIGIGL
+15 LIIAIIGIGL

-51 ARIEVYQL
+51 AKIEVYQL

-71 NNLQGLSNSISLL
+71 NNLQSLSNSISLL
-84 DIENDDI
+84 DIKNDNI

-97 AQSSTKDLT
+97 AQTSTKDLT

-117 IISKTSNKSIEASY
+117 IISKTSNKSIAADY
-131 FGIQANSSDI
+131 TGIRPNSTELL
-141 FLSPNSRNT
+141 LSPKTSNS

-157 DVNNQFPL
+157 DVDNQFPL
-165 LFISYPVLKNNIT
+165 LFISYPVLETNVTQGNIT
-178 VNNST
+178 I
-183 SQSNMSNFEG
+183 QSNTSKFEG
-193 IVFTTIDLS
+193 IVFTTIDLA
-202 KLGEFLQKELSP
+202 KLGDFLQKELSP

-226 GVILYSQNRNVVGK
+226 GVILYSKNRNVVGK
-240 NYLTSEFQDL
+240 NYLNPEFQDL
-250 IPPEIKDIYNNI
+250 IPPEIKNEYNNI
-262 LTTSLTG
+262 LATSLTG

-340 ILSWNKRLEGAVQ
+340 ILSWNKRLEGAVE

-363 ESLIE
+363 ESLTE

-414 DLSDNEFASVSKE
+414 DISDNDYARVSKE

-454 KSLKLNKTTFDIDEI
+454 KSLKLNKASLDIDEI
-469 LSELVTEYSRHIEN
+469 LSELVTEYSRQIEG
-483 DQSKNKEL
+483 DIAKNKKL
-491 KISYE
+491 KILYE
-496 PIHVRIFADRYRIT
+496 PIHVKIFADKYRIT

-519 AIKFTDQGS
+519 AIKFTDQGVITIIGKVNS
-528 IAIEGT
+528 T
-534 VSSSELTI
+534 ELSVQI
-542 KIIDTGKGIDKE
+542 SDTGKGIDHE
-554 IVNRLFDKF
+554 IISRLFDKF

-575 FISKNIMESHG
+575 FISKNIIESHG
-586 GTIIGYNN
+586 GTIIGFNQ
-594 ENGTGATFVFTLP
+594 ENGTGATFIFTLP
-607 IDNTA
+607 LNS
-612 KTVS
+612 K

>member
-1 MLGATFSRN
+1 M
-10 NVIIL
+10 
-15 LVIAIIGIGL
+15 
-25 SILSYQYSSFTANE
+25 
-39 IANISSQDVRSN
+39 D
-51 ARIEVYQL
+51 
-59 SRILVRSMESIS
+59 SIS

-84 DIENDDI
+84 DIEKDNV

-97 AQSSTKDLT
+97 AQTSTRDLT
-106 NGYYMFDMNGE
+106 NGYYMVDMNGE
-117 IISKTSNKSIEASY
+117 VISGTSNKSITTNY
-131 FGIQANSSDI
+131 NGIKVNSSDI
-141 FLSPNSRNT
+141 LLSPKARNS

-157 DVNNQFPL
+157 DVNNQFPQ
-165 LFISYPVLKNNIT
+165 LFISNPVIKDNVTFSNIT
-178 VNNST
+178 N
-183 SQSNMSNFEG
+183 QSNMSNFEG

-226 GVILYSQNRNVVGK
+226 GVILYSRNTNVVGK
-240 NYLTSEFQDL
+240 NYLTPEFQDL
-250 IPPEIKDIYNNI
+250 IPPQIKDVYNNV
-262 LTTSLTG
+262 LATSLTG

-274 DISFNDNMTTIA
+274 DISFNDNMTTVA

-323 TIVIIVV
+323 TMVIIVV

-340 ILSWNKRLEGAVQ
+340 ILSWNKRLEGAVE

-373 ASANKQLEIHDNMQ
+373 GSANKQLEIHDNMQ

-414 DLSDNEFASVSKE
+414 DISDNEIASVSKE

-454 KSLKLNKTTFDIDEI
+454 KSLKLNKSRIDIDEI
-469 LSELVTEYSRHIEN
+469 LSELVTEYSRQIEN
-483 DQSKNKEL
+483 DHAKNKKL
-491 KISYE
+491 SIFYE

-519 AIKFTDQGS
+519 AIKFTDQGT
-528 IAIEGT
+528 ITIEGI
-534 VSSSELTI
+534 VNSNVLTI
-542 KIIDTGKGIDKE
+542 KITDTGKGIDNE
-554 IVNRLFDKF
+554 IINRLFDKF

-575 FISKNIMESHG
+575 FISKNIIESHG
-586 GTIIGYNN
+586 GKIIGFNN
-594 ENGTGATFVFTLP
+594 ENGVGATFVFTLP
-607 IDNTA
+607 LDSIGNI
-612 KTVS
+612 

>member
-15 LVIAIIGIGL
+15 LMIAIIGIGL

-71 NNLQGLSNSISLL
+71 NNLQGLSNSITLL
-84 DIENDDI
+84 DIKNDDV

-97 AQSSTKDLT
+97 AQTSTKDLT
-106 NGYYMFDMNGE
+106 NGYYMFDMNGK
-117 IISKTSNKSIEASY
+117 IISKTSNNSIEASNY
-131 FGIQANSSDI
+131 GIQANSSDI
-141 FLSPNSRNT
+141 FLSPNTRNT

-157 DVNNQFPL
+157 DANNQFPL
-165 LFISYPVLKNNIT
+165 LFISYPVLKDNVTINDNAYRSNI
-178 VNNST
+178 
-183 SQSNMSNFEG
+183 SNFEG

-202 KLGEFLQKELSP
+202 KLGDFLQRELSP

-240 NYLTSEFQDL
+240 NYLTPEFQDL

-309 SNVGYLINQQKNFS
+309 SNVGYLINQQANFS

-340 ILSWNKRLEGAVQ
+340 ILSWNKRLEGAVE

-363 ESLIE
+363 ESLTE

-414 DLSDNEFASVSKE
+414 DISDNEFASVSKE

-454 KSLKLNKTTFDIDEI
+454 KSLKLNKSTFDINEI
-469 LSELVTEYSRHIEN
+469 LSELVTEYSRQIEN
-483 DQSKNKEL
+483 DQSKGKRL
-491 KISYE
+491 KIQYD
-496 PIHVRIFADRYRIT
+496 PIHARIFADRYRIT

-519 AIKFTDQGS
+519 AIKFTEKGS

-534 VSSSELTI
+534 MSSDELRI
-542 KIIDTGKGIDKE
+542 KITDTGKGIDKE

-586 GTIIGYNN
+586 GTITGFNN

-607 IDNTA
+607 LNNIP
-612 KTVS
+612 KTS

>member
-15 LVIAIIGIGL
+15 LIIAIIGIGL
-25 SILSYQYSSFTANE
+25 SVLSYQYSSFTANE
-39 IANISSQDVRSN
+39 IANISSHDVRSN
-51 ARIEVYQL
+51 AKIEVYQL

-84 DIENDDI
+84 DIKNDNI

-97 AQSSTKDLT
+97 AQTSTRDLT
-106 NGYYMFDMNGE
+106 NGYYMFDMNGNL
-117 IISKTSNKSIEASY
+117 ISKTSNKTIAANY
-131 FGIQANSSDI
+131 NGIKANSSNL
-141 FLSPNSRNT
+141 FLSPKTSNT

-157 DVNNQFPL
+157 DVNNQFPV
-165 LFISYPVLKNNIT
+165 LFISYPVIKSNVILRNNNT
-178 VNNST
+178 
-183 SQSNMSNFEG
+183 QSNMSNFEG

-226 GVILYSQNRNVVGK
+226 GVILYSKNRDVVGK

-250 IPPEIKDIYNNI
+250 IPPEIKNVYNNI
-262 LTTSLTG
+262 LASSLTG

-301 ISTPHSLA
+301 IGTPHSLA

-340 ILSWNKRLEGAVQ
+340 ILSWNKRLQGAVK
-353 SRTVQLKKTN
+353 SRTTQLKTTN

-373 ASANKQLEIHDNMQ
+373 ASANTQLEIHDNMQ

-414 DLSDNEFASVSKE
+414 DISNNESATISRE

-469 LSELVTEYSRHIEN
+469 LSQLVTEYSRQIEK
-483 DQSKNKEL
+483 DVVKNKKI

-496 PIHVRIFADRYRIT
+496 PLHVMILADNYRIT

-519 AIKFTDQGS
+519 AIKFTDQGIITIIGNTDS
-528 IAIEGT
+528 A
-534 VSSSELTI
+534 ELTI
-542 KIIDTGKGIDKE
+542 KISDTGKGIDNE
-554 IVNRLFDKF
+554 IINRLFDKF

-575 FISKNIMESHG
+575 FISKNIIEAHG
-586 GTIIGYNN
+586 GRIIGFNN
-594 ENGTGATFVFTLP
+594 ENGIGATFVIVLP
-607 IDNTA
+607 LDL
-612 KTVS
+612 K

>member
-15 LVIAIIGIGL
+15 LIIAIIGIGL

-71 NNLQGLSNSISLL
+71 NNLQGLSNSVSLL
-84 DIENDDI
+84 DIKNDNV

-106 NGYYMFDMNGE
+106 NGYYMFDMNGQ
-117 IISKTSNKSIEASY
+117 IISKTSNKSLEASN
-131 FGIQANSSDI
+131 FGIQANTSDI
-141 FLSPNSRNT
+141 FLSPNTRNT

-165 LFISYPVLKNNIT
+165 LFISYPVLKDKVTTNNA
-178 VNNST
+178 T
-183 SQSNMSNFEG
+183 SNSNMSNFEG

-240 NYLTSEFQDL
+240 NYLTPEFQDL

-363 ESLIE
+363 ESLTE

-414 DLSDNEFASVSKE
+414 DIIDNEFASVSKE

-454 KSLKLNKTTFDIDEI
+454 KSLKLNKSTFDIDEI

-483 DQSKNKEL
+483 DQSKSKRV

-496 PIHVRIFADRYRIT
+496 PIHVKIFADRYRIT

-519 AIKFTDQGS
+519 AIKFTEQGS
-528 IAIEGT
+528 ISIEGT
-534 VSSSELTI
+534 MGNSELTI
-542 KIIDTGKGIDKE
+542 KITDTGKGIDKE

-586 GTIIGYNN
+586 GTITGFNN
-594 ENGTGATFVFTLP
+594 ENDTGATFVFTLP
-607 IDNTA
+607 LDNIP
-612 KTVS
+612 KTS